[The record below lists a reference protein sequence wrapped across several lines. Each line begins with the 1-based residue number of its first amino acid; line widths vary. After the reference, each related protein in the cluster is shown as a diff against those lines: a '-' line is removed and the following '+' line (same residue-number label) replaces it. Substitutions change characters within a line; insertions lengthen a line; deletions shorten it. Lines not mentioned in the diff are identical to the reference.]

1 MSKSQSRACQSKNWT
16 DNGCSSM
23 GGSRLVHLRDAP
35 KGKAPWAL
43 APKRRKQALTSVPK
57 TFVFGHSPLQLALLI
72 LDVTCHPSELFS
84 WMPKMISLP
93 FVHYYRGAH
102 ARASLV
108 LASYLVCPLD
118 VHQSI
123 ADQRHSPTLLSCN
136 FCSLCSLA
144 LGLLRVRLDCSRI
157 LRPFAPFLP
166 LGLPSCLCSPCH
178 TRTSSTQNCVHKSL
192 AVSAHLAKGACAL
205 TGATHSKYLAAG
217 SCQHTAVSAIQTHH
231 GLKVPFPLLHACKSN
246 LPQ

>member
-1 MSKSQSRACQSKNWT
+1 MSKSHSRATCRSKNWT
-16 DNGCSSM
+16 DNGSSSM
-23 GGSRLVHLRDAP
+23 RGFTVSAFTTCPQGQSTLDPGTQA
-35 KGKAPWAL
+35 KKASTYQCPQDIRFRA
-43 APKRRKQALTSVPK
+43 
-57 TFVFGHSPLQLALLI
+57 FPLQLALLI

-84 WMPKMISLP
+84 WMPKMISWP

-178 TRTSSTQNCVHKSL
+178 TRTSST
-192 AVSAHLAKGACAL
+192 
-205 TGATHSKYLAAG
+205 
-217 SCQHTAVSAIQTHH
+217 
-231 GLKVPFPLLHACKSN
+231 
-246 LPQ
+246 